1 MAYGINKRLGGMDEL
16 GEIEDRIEVLIRI
29 RTAGWSESV
38 VWRSDFSRNSTQDG
52 RAMWECLG
60 H

>member
-29 RTAGWSESV
+29 HTAG
-38 VWRSDFSRNSTQDG
+38 
-52 RAMWECLG
+52 
-60 H
+60 